1 MAAKEKEVTAVLTP
15 TDDKKR
21 KEVVV
26 KVDIYYVVVGFE
38 VNKPEAFK
46 ANQIDLPLVEP
57 ITVTYTHDLAVDY
70 GHAFFYIVKNDK
82 ISQIFSFGPEANGK
96 RGWFGKGS
104 DTDTSRNKHDGGAIL
119 KDGRANT
126 RGGTPDYRITE
137 IVNAFKIPLAAPI
150 GIALETKTNVM
161 RKKIVDLD
169 QQYTAYMNDTCAET
183 ARDLLSSAGIDTP
196 SGSSM
201 VKKSNIVNFPVAY
214 AINPYMWHHN
224 FVTSKK
230 YAKTTGELED
240 GEEPSRYL
248 GRRDPFSW

>member
-26 KVDIYYVVVGFE
+26 KVDVYYVVVGFE

-230 YAKTTGELED
+230 YAKSVGLIRGGDKPQTLVGKED
-240 GEEPSRYL
+240 K
-248 GRRDPFSW
+248 FAW